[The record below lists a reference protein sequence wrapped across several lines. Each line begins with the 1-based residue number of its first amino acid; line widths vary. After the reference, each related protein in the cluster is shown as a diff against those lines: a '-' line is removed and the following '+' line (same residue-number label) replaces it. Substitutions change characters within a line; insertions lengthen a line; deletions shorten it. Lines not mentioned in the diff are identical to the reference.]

1 MVDNKR
7 KLKSHER
14 LHQSRLVVRQGARQ
28 EVEEVKQK
36 QGVIRGLFFRV
47 LTPTQGQEKKSWYMQ
62 GRDLELSIL
71 ASQLNQ
77 STSFSK
83 YT

>member
-1 MVDNKR
+1 MGTGVVDNKR

-14 LHQSRLVVRQGARQ
+14 LHQSRLMLRQGARQ

-47 LTPTQGQEKKSWYMQ
+47 LTPTQDRKRNHGKCKAEIWS
-62 GRDLELSIL
+62 
-71 ASQLNQ
+71 
-77 STSFSK
+77 
-83 YT
+83 